1 MKKINLSTKFK
12 GKLKRWVLKHPEKVY
27 ELIEKLLLFQSDTN
41 HPLLRTHKLSG
52 ELDGLYAFSI
62 EEDCRVL
69 FEIYDAAN
77 IVLLDIGTHDEV
89 Y

>member
-1 MKKINLSTKFK
+1 MKKINLSTKLK

-41 HPLLRTHKLSG
+41 HPSLRTHKLSG
-52 ELDGLYAFSI
+52 KLDGLYAFSI
-62 EEDCRVL
+62 EEDCRIL

>member
-1 MKKINLSTKFK
+1 MNKINLSTKLK

-69 FEIYDAAN
+69 FKIYDAEN

>member
-1 MKKINLSTKFK
+1 MKKINLSTKLK

-27 ELIEKLLLFQSDTN
+27 KLIEKLLLFQSDTN
-41 HPLLRTHKLSG
+41 HPSLRTHKLSG
-52 ELDGLYAFSI
+52 ELDGSYAFSI
-62 EEDCRVL
+62 EEDCRIL

-77 IVLLDIGTHDEV
+77 IVLLDIGTNDEV